1 MARRRENDI
10 ASTVTETVRRYIRA
24 HEMLLGGESIL
35 LAVSGGVDSMAML
48 ELLSRIGGPLGS
60 NIGVAHFDHGLRP
73 KGGEDADFVREVAR
87 RIRLKVFVGAAD
99 IRKIVE
105 EGGGSVEEVA
115 RRERYAFLERI
126 ARRHNYDVVMTG
138 HTADDNAETLLMNLI
153 RGTGVTGLAGIPAT
167 RRLGGNIIL
176 ARPLLGLSR
185 ADVEAFAGDI
195 RLEWREDETNA
206 SNEFTRN
213 RVRQELMPVLKKFNP
228 SILDVLNTTAGLMR
242 DVDRYLSG
250 VVDSSIEATMNGETK
265 PGERA
270 AVNAVRLRHLHPAVR
285 GEVVQRII
293 SDTFSI
299 PPVSSRTIE
308 RVLDLMWKDTGARA
322 SLGGRH
328 EALRDRENIVFYRR
342 PIVIRDI
349 DREFVPG
356 EEIEAG
362 EMLLSTSFIEGKP
375 DFTSDSAVEF
385 INAENISGRLVIRS
399 WREGDAFQP
408 IGMKGQEKKL
418 SDFLIDRKVPLDR
431 KGEVLVIAD
440 GDAIIWVCGMRLDE
454 RYRVEK
460 DTGRI
465 LRMEYRPL

>member
-10 ASTVTETVRRYIRA
+10 ASTVTEAVRRYIRA

-35 LAVSGGVDSMAML
+35 LAVSGGVDSMVML

-73 KGGEDADFVREVAR
+73 KAGEDADFVREVAR
-87 RIRLKVFVGAAD
+87 AKRLKIFVGSAD

-105 EGGGSVEEVA
+105 DGGGSIEEVA

-126 ARRHNYDVVMTG
+126 ARRHDYNVVMTG
-138 HTADDNAETLLMNLI
+138 HTADDNAETLLMNLV
-153 RGTGVTGLAGIPAT
+153 RGSGVTGLAGIPPT
-167 RRLGGNIIL
+167 RRLGGEIIL
-176 ARPLLGLSR
+176 ARPLLGLPR
-185 ADVEAFAGDI
+185 ADVEAFAGHV

-250 VVDSSIEATMNGETK
+250 VVDSSIEATLKDEIK

-270 AVNAVRLRHLHPAVR
+270 GIDAIRLRHLHPAVR
-285 GEVVQRII
+285 GEVVQRVI

-308 RVLDLMWKDTGARA
+308 RVLELMWKDTGARA

-342 PIVIRDI
+342 PIVVRDI

-356 EEIEAG
+356 EEIEVG
-362 EMLLSTSFIEGKP
+362 EVVLSTSFIQGKP
-375 DFTSDSAVEF
+375 TFSSDGAVEF
-385 INAENISGRLVIRS
+385 VNADNLPDRLVIRS
-399 WREGDAFQP
+399 WREGDTFRP
-408 IGMKGQEKKL
+408 LGMKGQEKKL

-440 GDAIIWVCGMRLDE
+440 GDTVIWVCGMRIDE

-460 DTGRI
+460 DTGRV
-465 LRMEYRPL
+465 LRMEFRPQ